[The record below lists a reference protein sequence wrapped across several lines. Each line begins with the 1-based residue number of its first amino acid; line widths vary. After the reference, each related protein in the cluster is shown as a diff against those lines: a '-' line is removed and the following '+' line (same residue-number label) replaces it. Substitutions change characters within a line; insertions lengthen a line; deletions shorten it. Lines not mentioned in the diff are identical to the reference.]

1 MGVRRKAIGVWL
13 DNAAD
18 HPWANRVFDQWY
30 ESTTGDDF
38 SQYWN
43 KNIQYPRCRFYSLR
57 GGGEW
62 RFNFDNEADLTV
74 FLLGGT
80 LSAE

>member
-30 ESTTGDDF
+30 DSNSYDDF

-43 KNIQYPRCRFYSLR
+43 KIIQYPRCRFYRLHED
-57 GGGEW
+57 GAW
-62 RFNFDNEADLTV
+62 RFYFDTEADLIAW
-74 FLLGGT
+74 LLGGT

>member
-18 HPWANRVFDQWY
+18 HPWVDQVFEQWY
-30 ESTTGDDF
+30 DTQSYDDF

-43 KNIQYPRCRFYSLR
+43 KTIGYPRCRFYSLR
-57 GGGEW
+57 RPSAW
-62 RFNFDNEADLTV
+62 RFNFDNEADLTAW
-74 FLLGGT
+74 LLGGA
-80 LSAE
+80 LSEE

>member
-1 MGVRRKAIGVWL
+1 MGVRRKTIGVWL
-13 DNAAD
+13 ENAAD
-18 HPWANRVFDQWY
+18 HPWVDRVFDQWY
-30 ESTTGDDF
+30 ATESYDDF

-43 KNIQYPRCRFYSLR
+43 KTIQYPRCRFYSLR
-57 GGGEW
+57 RGGEW
-62 RFNFDNEADLTV
+62 RFNFDNEADLIT